1 MDDVIAVC
9 LELLEKDWQ
18 RHRRLAMDV
27 VHQNDAAFMRIQAPH
42 GAIHDRFRG
51 AAAPPI
57 VRVDIRAPDDKV
69 LALQE
74 SFDRIGAAEAR
85 HAEEGRERL
94 SVAECGCN
102 RIDAVVDLA
111 LNPTHRQALEG
122 AWMATKD
129 LQNAQ
134 LLEKLD
140 QMAEIRTEVR
150 GIGERVA
157 GNTNLAKSI
166 TDAVERIGR
175 SIEDHEQR
183 LRALERNK

>member
-1 MDDVIAVC
+1 
-9 LELLEKDWQ
+9 
-18 RHRRLAMDV
+18 
-27 VHQNDAAFMRIQAPH
+27 
-42 GAIHDRFRG
+42 
-51 AAAPPI
+51 
-57 VRVDIRAPDDKV
+57 
-69 LALQE
+69 
-74 SFDRIGAAEAR
+74 
-85 HAEEGRERL
+85 
-94 SVAECGCN
+94 
-102 RIDAVVDLA
+102 
-111 LNPTHRQALEG
+111 
-122 AWMATKD
+122 MATKD